1 MCKTLF
7 RGKPTNLI
15 DLDALPEYHKW
26 VKDGWVYGYL
36 IGKNVIVGEIVDFEE
51 GYLKT
56 EFWCR
61 VRPETVGQ
69 FTGLRDNNGI
79 GIYEGDIIRYK
90 LFSDK
95 PPSKRPKKKYISVCR
110 RVCWDNKC
118 ASYELEREYEVR
130 EYPYSTTYNYGW
142 RSDCEVV
149 GNIHD
154 NPELLE
160 ASNE

>member
-56 EFWCR
+56 EFLCR
-61 VRPETVGQ
+61 VKPETVGR
-69 FTGLRDNNGI
+69 FTGLKDRKGVEIYKGSIIKTVALANDHSQRGGI
-79 GIYEGDIIRYK
+79 E
-90 LFSDK
+90 
-95 PPSKRPKKKYISVCR
+95 ISVVRYFKGNPSLFPVGCNFG
-110 RVCWDNKC
+110 VAIYPLCIVHT
-118 ASYELEREYEVR
+118 LEVI
-130 EYPYSTTYNYGW
+130 
-142 RSDCEVV
+142 
-149 GNIHD
+149 GNIWD

-160 ASNE
+160 A